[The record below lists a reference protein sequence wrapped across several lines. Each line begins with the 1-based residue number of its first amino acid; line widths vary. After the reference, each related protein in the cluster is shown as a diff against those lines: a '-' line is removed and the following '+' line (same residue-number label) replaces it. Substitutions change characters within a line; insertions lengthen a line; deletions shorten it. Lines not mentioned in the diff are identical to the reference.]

1 MSFKSVLT
9 PEGSIVAGLATV
21 GLVAAVYQLDVG
33 QVSSVQLSP
42 AYDNAAGMSIQ
53 KAGWTS
59 LALVAGIALLARDP
73 NIAILGGAAIIALHA
88 HYRHAHMTDD
98 QTGQLVPP
106 GPSAYQAAQNI
117 VPAAM
122 QGQTG

>member
-9 PEGSIVAGLATV
+9 PEGSVVAGLATV
-21 GLVAAVYQLDVG
+21 GLVAAVYQLDIG
-33 QVSSVQLSP
+33 PVSSVHMTP
-42 AYDNAAGMSIQ
+42 AYDQAAGASIK

-59 LALVAGIALLARDP
+59 LALVAGVALLARDP
-73 NIAILGGAAIIALHA
+73 NIAILGGAAIIAMHA
-88 HYRHAHMTDD
+88 HYRHAHMADD

-106 GPSAYQAAQNI
+106 GPQAYQPAQNI

-122 QGQTG
+122 QAQTG